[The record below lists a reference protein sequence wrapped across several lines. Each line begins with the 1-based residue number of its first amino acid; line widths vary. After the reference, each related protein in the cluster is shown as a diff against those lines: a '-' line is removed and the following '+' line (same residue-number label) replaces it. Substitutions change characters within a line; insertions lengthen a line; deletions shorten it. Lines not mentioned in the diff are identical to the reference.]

1 MVMVCAV
8 KQQSI
13 AQKVF
18 DPLKLEAMTEP
29 LSVRVEKMKG
39 NVRTPIPLPPGAD
52 GSQQGTNWSKAD
64 VNGLEQWL
72 VTDWAGGGHYLI
84 TVSDSTLPT
93 PTKMDWAVFYAPAEY
108 PEKIPPTLSAAA
120 QPERVAS
127 TPAPQVRP
135 MSNFSYPSAFPNGLP
150 AVQAAQPAPVAP
162 APAPA
167 PQAYY
172 AAPAY
177 APPAPSWRDRLS
189 EPSNS
194 ANAAAEAER
203 RRLEEQVR
211 EMQAQVA
218 RAREEQIQAQHKA
231 ELERAEQRMR
241 AEQAALREQ
250 FDGLKGTIAQLAQTL
265 TASATAKPAGPDPE
279 VLALREEIRAQRE
292 RAEQERRDRE
302 MRDLIQRQQD
312 ETRRQ
317 AEQFQLQLAQLQT
330 KAPDPLLA
338 FMQENARQQADAA
351 KEQARSQQAQMERLQ
366 SFMMNP
372 RDIMAMSR
380 ESSNGIDQVTR
391 QITGAYQDILQMQ
404 RQAVEMTL
412 QLASPS
418 EGIGTVVDKN
428 LDRLAGLADRYFG
441 NKTREAVEAQRSQA
455 QIAAAQA
462 TAMQAQATAMQ
473 VQAGLS
479 GAAVPAAAPAPV
491 ESAPTPELAA
501 PTGPQ
506 APRNLGKTDAEWFGP
521 IIPQV
526 EQLRQGVATY
536 LESIQQKP
544 VRVDKDGDPEGIS
557 SAGAAHSVMMAI
569 GVVVERQLPIPAMQE
584 LILTGRVVDFVNVLL
599 PEAPAPFRDEVIEL
613 LKKALADDGDEDED
627 DDEDEDE
634 DEDAAPPKPV
644 VEVLPKNGVRP
655 RA

>member
-1 MVMVCAV
+1 MVMVGAV

-52 GSQQGTNWSKAD
+52 GSQQGTNWSKSD

-93 PTKMDWAVFYAPAEY
+93 PTKMDWAVFYAPIEY

-120 QPERVAS
+120 QPERAAP
-127 TPAPQVRP
+127 TFAPQVRP

-150 AVQAAQPAPVAP
+150 PVQAHPAPV
-162 APAPA
+162 APA

-177 APPAPSWRDRLS
+177 APPAPSWRDRV
-189 EPSNS
+189 EVPNS
-194 ANAAAEAER
+194 ATATAEVER

-218 RAREEQIQAQHKA
+218 RAREEQVQAQHKA

-241 AEQAALREQ
+241 AEQFALREQ
-250 FDGLKGTIAQLAQTL
+250 FDGLKSTIAQLAQTL
-265 TASATAKPAGPDPE
+265 TANAVAKPSGPDPE

-292 RAEQERRDRE
+292 RSEQERRDRE

-317 AEQFQLQLAQLQT
+317 AEQFQLQLQQLQT
-330 KAPDPLLA
+330 KAPDPLLQ
-338 FMQENARQQADAA
+338 FMHENARQQAEAT

-380 ESSNGIDQVTR
+380 ESSTGIDQVTR

-418 EGIGTVVDKN
+418 ESIGTVVDKN

-455 QIAAAQA
+455 QMATAQA
-462 TAMQAQATAMQ
+462 TAMQAQAAAMQ
-473 VQAGLS
+473 AQAGLG
-479 GAAVPAAAPAPV
+479 GAAVPAAPAEGVASPVSEPAAPA
-491 ESAPTPELAA
+491 
-501 PTGPQ
+501 GPQ
-506 APRNLGKTDAEWFGP
+506 VPHSLGKTDVEWFGP
-521 IIPQV
+521 ILGQV

-536 LESIQQKP
+536 LESIQLDP
-544 VRVDKDGDPEGIS
+544 VRVDEDGDPEGVS

-569 GVVVERQLPIPAMQE
+569 GVVVERKLPIPAMQE

-599 PEAPAPFRDEVIEL
+599 PDAPAPFRDEVIEL
-613 LKKALADDGDEDED
+613 LKQELAGEQ
-627 DDEDEDE
+627 DEDEDE
-634 DEDAAPPKPV
+634 DEDEAPAPPSKPPATV
-644 VEVLPKNGVRP
+644 AVLPRNGARP

>member
-1 MVMVCAV
+1 V

-52 GSQQGTNWSKAD
+52 GSQQGTNWSKSD

-72 VTDWAGGGHYLI
+72 VTDWSGGGHYLI

-93 PTKMDWAVFYAPAEY
+93 PTKMDWAVFYAPVEY

-120 QPERVAS
+120 QPERAAP

-135 MSNFSYPSAFPNGLP
+135 MSNITYPAAFPNGLP
-150 AVQAAQPAPVAP
+150 AVQAQPAPVAP
-162 APAPA
+162 APAP
-167 PQAYY
+167 QAYY
-172 AAPAY
+172 APPAY
-177 APPAPSWRDRLS
+177 APPAPSWRDRVA
-189 EPSNS
+189 EAPANVS

-241 AEQAALREQ
+241 AEQSALREQ
-250 FDGLKGTIAQLAQTL
+250 FDGLKSTIAQLAQTL
-265 TASATAKPAGPDPE
+265 TANATAKPSGPDPE

-312 ETRRQ
+312 DTRRQ
-317 AEQFQLQLAQLQT
+317 AEQFQLQLAQLQN
-330 KAPDPLLA
+330 KAPDPLLQ
-338 FMQENARQQADAA
+338 FMQENARQQADAT

-455 QIAAAQA
+455 QIASAQA

-473 VQAGLS
+473 VQAGLG
-479 GAAVPAAAPAPV
+479 GASAPAAPV
-491 ESAPTPELAA
+491 EIAASPTPELAA
-501 PTGPQ
+501 PAGPQ
-506 APRNLGKTDAEWFGP
+506 VPRNLGKTDAEWFGP
-521 IIPQV
+521 IMSQV

-536 LESIQQKP
+536 LESIQLDP
-544 VRVDKDGDPEGIS
+544 VRVDEDGDPEGIS

-569 GVVVERQLPIPAMQE
+569 GVVVERKLPIPAMQE

-599 PEAPAPFRDEVIEL
+599 PDAPAPFRDEVIDL
-613 LKKALADDGDEDED
+613 LKQALAGESAE
-627 DDEDEDE
+627 DEDEDE
-634 DEDAAPPKPV
+634 DEDEEPAPAPTPARTSKAAA
-644 VEVLPKNGVRP
+644 VEVLPKNGARP

>member
-1 MVMVCAV
+1 MVGAV

-52 GSQQGTNWSKAD
+52 GSQQGTNWSKSD

-93 PTKMDWAVFYAPAEY
+93 PTKMDWAVFYAPVEY

-120 QPERVAS
+120 QPERVTS

-135 MSNFSYPSAFPNGLP
+135 MSNFYPSAFPNGLP
-150 AVQAAQPAPVAP
+150 PVQAHPASV
-162 APAPA
+162 APA

-177 APPAPSWRDRLS
+177 APPAPSWRDRV
-189 EPSNS
+189 EVPNS
-194 ANAAAEAER
+194 ATATAEVER

-211 EMQAQVA
+211 EMQTQVA
-218 RAREEQIQAQHKA
+218 RAREEQVQAQHKA

-241 AEQAALREQ
+241 AEQFALREQ
-250 FDGLKGTIAQLAQTL
+250 FDGLKSTIAQLAQTL
-265 TASATAKPAGPDPE
+265 TASAVAKPSGPDPE

-292 RAEQERRDRE
+292 RSEQERRDRE

-317 AEQFQLQLAQLQT
+317 AEQFQLQLQQLQT
-330 KAPDPLLA
+330 KAPDPLLQ
-338 FMQENARQQADAA
+338 FMHENARQQAEAT

-380 ESSNGIDQVTR
+380 ESSTGIDQVTR

-418 EGIGTVVDKN
+418 ESIGTVVDKN

-455 QIAAAQA
+455 QMATAQA

-479 GAAVPAAAPAPV
+479 GAPAPAEIVASPV
-491 ESAPTPELAA
+491 PEPVAPA
-501 PTGPQ
+501 GPQ
-506 APRNLGKTDAEWFGP
+506 VPHNLGRTDVEWFGP
-521 IIPQV
+521 ILGQV

-536 LESIQQKP
+536 LESIQLDP
-544 VRVDKDGDPEGIS
+544 VRVDGDGDPEGVS

-569 GVVVERQLPIPAMQE
+569 GVVVERKLPIPAMQE

-599 PEAPAPFRDEVIEL
+599 PDAPAPFRDEVIEL
-613 LKKALADDGDEDED
+613 LKQELAGEGDEE
-627 DDEDEDE
+627 EDEDE
-634 DEDAAPPKPV
+634 DEDADAQPTAPAPEPASTRRATGTPA
-644 VEVLPKNGVRP
+644 VEVRSKNGTRP